1 MRFFACLLTV
11 SMSLAALPAG
21 AQENARP
28 RGPAKDPDQTTRPA
42 PRPSSLDEL
51 FDRLSKAESEREAEG
66 IAALIDRRFS
76 RSGSDTADLLLSR
89 ATEAFKKKD
98 YPLAVELLDRVLAL
112 QPGWAEAWYRRAT
125 LFYQLDDPVG
135 AMADLH
141 QALKLEPRHFS
152 AWTGLGHILMASEDK
167 PRALEAF
174 RRALAINP
182 QLEMLQTM
190 VKRLDHEVAGQ
201 DL

>member
-1 MRFFACLLTV
+1 MRFFASLLTV
-11 SMSLAALPAG
+11 SLSFAAALPLG
-21 AQENARP
+21 AQENAQP
-28 RGPAKDPDQTTRPA
+28 KDPAPSARPA
-42 PRPSSLDEL
+42 PRASNLDDL
-51 FDRLSKAESEREAEG
+51 FDRLSKAESETEAEG
-66 IAALIDRRFS
+66 VVRLIERRLS

-89 ATEAFKKKD
+89 ATEAFQKKD
-98 YPLAVELLDRVLAL
+98 YPLAVELLDRILAL
-112 QPGWAEAWYRRAT
+112 EPNWAEAWYRRAT

-141 QALKLEPRHFS
+141 RALTLEPRHFS
-152 AWTGLGHILMASEDK
+152 AWTGLGHILMSSEDK

-182 QLEMLQTM
+182 QISKLQTI
-190 VKRLDHEVAGQ
+190 VTRLDTEVGGQ

>member
-1 MRFFACLLTV
+1 MRFFACLLTA
-11 SMSLAALPAG
+11 SLSLAAFPAG
-21 AQENARP
+21 AQDKPRP
-28 RGPAKDPDQTTRPA
+28 QQDQAPRAA
-42 PRPSSLDEL
+42 PRPSTLDEL
-51 FDRLSKAESEREAEG
+51 FDRLAKAESEREAQG
-66 IAALIDRRFS
+66 IATLIDRRFS

-89 ATEAFKKKD
+89 ATEAFKEKD
-98 YPLAVELLDRVLAL
+98 YPLAVELLDRVLVL
-112 QPGWAEAWYRRAT
+112 QPNWAEAWYRRAT

-167 PRALEAF
+167 ARALEAF
-174 RRALAINP
+174 RRALKINP
-182 QLEMLQTM
+182 QIEMLQT
-190 VKRLDHEVAGQ
+190 VVTRLSNEIGGQ

>member
-1 MRFFACLLTV
+1 
-11 SMSLAALPAG
+11 
-21 AQENARP
+21 
-28 RGPAKDPDQTTRPA
+28 
-42 PRPSSLDEL
+42 L
-51 FDRLSKAESEREAEG
+51 FDRLAKAQSETEAQG
-66 IAALIDRRFS
+66 VAALIERRFS

-98 YPLAVELLDRVLAL
+98 YPLAIELLDRVLVL
-112 QPGWAEAWYRRAT
+112 QPAWAEAWYRRAT

-141 QALKLEPRHFS
+141 RALKLEPRHFS

-167 PRALEAF
+167 PGALEAF
-174 RRALAINP
+174 RRALKINP
-182 QLEMLQTM
+182 QTEALQTI
-190 VKRLDHEVAGQ
+190 VTRLDHEVGGQ